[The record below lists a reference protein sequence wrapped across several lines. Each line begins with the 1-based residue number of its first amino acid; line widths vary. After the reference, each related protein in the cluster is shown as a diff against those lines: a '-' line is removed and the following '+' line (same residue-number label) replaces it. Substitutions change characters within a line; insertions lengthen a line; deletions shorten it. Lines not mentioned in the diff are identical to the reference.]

1 MKNIEIEDIAE
12 YRIPQ
17 KLLYSPDG
25 KVLVF
30 ELESSDKEKNEYH
43 TDLWMYRNNQLSQL
57 TATLDAHL
65 LCFMDNSHVL
75 FLRKKKDQKQGI
87 SSLFCIDING
97 GEALSVMDVPFVMN
111 GMKKVRDDVYAC
123 PGTIDV
129 NEPDLYCRDDKT
141 REEYF
146 KVQKDNEDYQVM
158 DEVPFWFNGLHY
170 INKTRTALFLLHL
183 KEKKVQRV
191 TSPEFDL
198 NTLEVHDGKVY
209 FTGTAWKNT
218 KPQTDQ
224 MYVCDAEGKI
234 KVLYGQNDYSITKI
248 FFLKKQ
254 MYVLATDMKEYG
266 CNETA
271 AFHACMDGK
280 LVFLKKP
287 EVSLYNSVI
296 GDTLDLSSAGIVV
309 NDHYMTLATVDD
321 HTELFS
327 FDGKLNHE
335 VLWKKQGSIGG
346 FAFGEKLALIYQD
359 WRQPAEVYV
368 CDTDGSHPK
377 RITHFND
384 EAVRD
389 CYVAK
394 PLKISYA
401 SAGERLH
408 GWVLLPKDFDETKK
422 YPAVLDVHGG
432 PRAVYGETF
441 FHEMQVWASKGFFV
455 FFTNIRGSDGRG
467 DAFADIRD
475 QYGYVD
481 YQNLMDF
488 TDAVLKKYPQ
498 IDETKVC
505 ETGGSY
511 GGFMTNWIITH
522 TDRFCCAA
530 SQRSISNWIS
540 FSLISDIGP
549 VFGPDQC
556 GASSPFD
563 TEKLWEHS
571 PLKYVQNAKT
581 PTLFIHSEQDHR
593 CPLEQGIQMMQ
604 ALNVQGVETRMCMF
618 KGENHELSRSGKPLH
633 RIRRLNEITQWFEK
647 HTR

>member
-65 LCFMDNSHVL
+65 LCFMDDRHVL

-129 NEPDLYCRDDKT
+129 NEPDLYCRDDKA

-146 KVQKDNEDYQVM
+146 KVRKDNEDYQVM

-224 MYVCDAEGKI
+224 LYVCDAEGKI

-271 AFHACMDGK
+271 AFHACRGGK

-346 FAFGEKLALIYQD
+346 FAFGGKLALIYQD
-359 WRQPAEVYV
+359 WKQPAEVYV

-408 GWVLLPKDFDETKK
+408 GLVLLPKDFDETKK

>member
-234 KVLYGQNDYSITKI
+234 KVLYGQDDYSITKI

-309 NDHYMTLATVDD
+309 NDLYMTLATVDD

-359 WRQPAEVYV
+359 WKQPAEVYV

-408 GWVLLPKDFDETKK
+408 GLVLLPKDFDETKK